1 MVFQHFEPKSF
12 KNHRFFNGF
21 GVGPGP
27 DPARARPRPGTGLGG
42 AEPGLGGSPGMTWLS
57 QASQETVLVL
67 ALGAALCAA
76 STVERWRELLWH
88 RPLGHDMRTL
98 EVEVGGGYG
107 ECE

>member
-1 MVFQHFEPKSF
+1 
-12 KNHRFFNGF
+12 
-21 GVGPGP
+21 
-27 DPARARPRPGTGLGG
+27 
-42 AEPGLGGSPGMTWLS
+42 MTWLS

-76 STVERWRELLWH
+76 STVEGVLWH
-88 RPLGHDMRTL
+88 RHLGHDMRTL